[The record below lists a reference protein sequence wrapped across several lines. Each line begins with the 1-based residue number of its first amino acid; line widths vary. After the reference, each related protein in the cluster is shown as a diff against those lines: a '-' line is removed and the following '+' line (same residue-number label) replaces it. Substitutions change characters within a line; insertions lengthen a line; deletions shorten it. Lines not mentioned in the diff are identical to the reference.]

1 MEKMMM
7 PAYYNVLSTE
17 EMTYTEGGAT
27 ATMSEA
33 LLCWLIPP
41 YGWFKG
47 VTAVRDYRRK
57 NPLGWRRVWMLWL
70 LIWRRAL
77 PTPSATS
84 PALHGSSL
92 QPLLVS
98 VWSSTQR
105 SSCSDPSYLIRPAR
119 STPKNKAGGGA
130 ARKGSASA
138 VFVLILPAK
147 DLLPK
152 VLHLFCQTAHSDSPC
167 GHRVLGRP

>member
-27 ATMSEA
+27 ATMTEA

-57 NPLGWRRVWMLWL
+57 NPNTWTEKGLD
-70 LIWRRAL
+70 AL
-77 PTPSATS
+77 TADMNKSTANAIRDIACTAYMISSSATGVGLIINAAIVLLCS
-84 PALHGSSL
+84 ILSHKTGSEYTKEQSRRRRGPFGQRLRCFYAHSSGKESSSKDSSL
-92 QPLLVS
+92 
-98 VWSSTQR
+98 
-105 SSCSDPSYLIRPAR
+105 
-119 STPKNKAGGGA
+119 
-130 ARKGSASA
+130 
-138 VFVLILPAK
+138 VLSNNTL
-147 DLLPK
+147 
-152 VLHLFCQTAHSDSPC
+152 
-167 GHRVLGRP
+167 R

>member
-57 NPLGWRRVWMLWL
+57 NPNTWMEKGLD
-70 LIWRRAL
+70 AL
-77 PTPSATS
+77 ATDMEKSTANTIRDLACAAWFVTSTASGVGLVINAAIIPVSYTHLSTHFPHS
-84 PALHGSSL
+84 PFLFGAK
-92 QPLLVS
+92 
-98 VWSSTQR
+98 
-105 SSCSDPSYLIRPAR
+105 AR
-119 STPKNKAGGGA
+119 FLAGKYGKNKTFPN
-130 ARKGSASA
+130 KNQK
-138 VFVLILPAK
+138 K
-147 DLLPK
+147 DVYK
-152 VLHLFCQTAHSDSPC
+152 RQ
-167 GHRVLGRP
+167 HRRNIEFQ

>member
-17 EMTYTEGGAT
+17 EMTYTEGGAN

-57 NPLGWRRVWMLWL
+57 NPNTWMEKGLDALATDMEKSTANTIRDLACAAWFVTSTASGVGLVINAAVIL
-70 LIWRRAL
+70 L
-77 PTPSATS
+77 
-84 PALHGSSL
+84 SSISEVIGEERF
-92 QPLLVS
+92 LV
-98 VWSSTQR
+98 
-105 SSCSDPSYLIRPAR
+105 CENYLIFYHTGK
-119 STPKNKAGGGA
+119 SVVT
-130 ARKGSASA
+130 
-138 VFVLILPAK
+138 V
-147 DLLPK
+147 D
-152 VLHLFCQTAHSDSPC
+152 
-167 GHRVLGRP
+167 RVLYGRRDYLSVLFDKTREEPLEEDSLPEE

>member
-57 NPLGWRRVWMLWL
+57 NPNTWMEKGLDALANTIRDLACAAWFVTSTASGVGLVINAAIIL
-70 LIWRRAL
+70 L
-77 PTPSATS
+77 
-84 PALHGSSL
+84 
-92 QPLLVS
+92 
-98 VWSSTQR
+98 
-105 SSCSDPSYLIRPAR
+105 
-119 STPKNKAGGGA
+119 
-130 ARKGSASA
+130 
-138 VFVLILPAK
+138 
-147 DLLPK
+147 
-152 VLHLFCQTAHSDSPC
+152 
-167 GHRVLGRP
+167 

>member
-57 NPLGWRRVWMLWL
+57 NPNTWMEKGTANTIRDLACAAWFVTSTASGVGLVINAAIIL
-70 LIWRRAL
+70 L
-77 PTPSATS
+77 
-84 PALHGSSL
+84 
-92 QPLLVS
+92 
-98 VWSSTQR
+98 
-105 SSCSDPSYLIRPAR
+105 
-119 STPKNKAGGGA
+119 
-130 ARKGSASA
+130 
-138 VFVLILPAK
+138 
-147 DLLPK
+147 
-152 VLHLFCQTAHSDSPC
+152 
-167 GHRVLGRP
+167 